1 MISSFDGKRKLS
13 PFLSDCNSAFE
24 LASNNQT
31 PVLLKF
37 TLTQI
42 KGYAKIAC
50 NNREFKTWAD
60 LKDYLK
66 SLYHDKKHYSQIF
79 NEMMKLEQYAHET
92 VSQFVTRVES
102 VQKQCEIA
110 IQEKDKSDD
119 IGGMTK
125 LLIC

>member
-1 MISSFDGKRKLS
+1 
-13 PFLSDCNSAFE
+13 
-24 LASNNQT
+24 
-31 PVLLKF
+31 
-37 TLTQI
+37 
-42 KGYAKIAC
+42 
-50 NNREFKTWAD
+50 
-60 LKDYLK
+60 
-66 SLYHDKKHYSQIF
+66 
-79 NEMMKLEQYAHET
+79 MMKLEQYAHET